1 MAWWTRWWMQ
11 QFGLVGKKHPTATG
25 IWGIGGIVN
34 KMVDAAVWARRQE
47 TSDGYRHLRNR
58 RQR

>member
-1 MAWWTRWWMQ
+1 MQ
-11 QFGLVGKKHPTATG
+11 QFGLVGKKHPTTTG